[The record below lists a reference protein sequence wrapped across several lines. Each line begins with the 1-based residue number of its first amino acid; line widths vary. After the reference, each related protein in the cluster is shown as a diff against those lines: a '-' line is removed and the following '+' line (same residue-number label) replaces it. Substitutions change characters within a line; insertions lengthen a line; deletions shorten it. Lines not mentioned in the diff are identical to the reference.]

1 MLRKHIFI
9 HPNSIVITITMFTKK
24 NRSSKNR
31 TRKIR
36 YVITDYTK
44 NAAKRLGVTIK
55 PSSNPEKKLD
65 VYKNGKKI
73 ASCGAR
79 GYNDYPTFWK
89 KFGKKVADHHRKL
102 YKQRHEKDRHIVGS
116 NGYYADKLLW

>member
-1 MLRKHIFI
+1 M
-9 HPNSIVITITMFTKK
+9 PMFTSKRK
-24 NRSSKNR
+24 SRTKVLDLFPRTDSKNR

-44 NAAKRLGVTIK
+44 RQAKRLGVTIK

-65 VYKNGKKI
+65 VFKNGKKI
-73 ASCGAR
+73 GTCGAR